1 MANHAAEGRKPSF
14 VSIPIIDYS
23 LALSPTT
30 KTLFLAQLKEALV
43 MVGFFYLKNPP
54 IAADVKEAFVEK
66 AIQLCNLPLEKKLE
80 IDMVNSRHFLGY
92 SRLGAEKTAQQMDH
106 RELFHFLTPLP
117 AASPDEPVWRNAQGP
132 NQWPDETAVPGF
144 RESLEQYLDS
154 VSTLADA
161 MKILV
166 AEALDL
172 HPNAFFKF
180 FDVPPRNKMSI
191 VKYPSPPVA
200 SATNNN
206 NTFQGVGSHKD
217 GGFLTYLLQATLHAG
232 LEAQN
237 KAGDWVPVPPVPNT
251 LVMNVGRSLEYMT
264 SRVCTATTHRVNLRP
279 ECFTDS
285 NGRFLGPRFS
295 IPVFQTFRLDLA
307 HDDMLLELPGH
318 ILDLVKDQQVK
329 SDAEAFFSQY
339 HKENPGYGIFK
350 ALLASH
356 PDVGQRWYPDLLA
369 EVLKAQ
375 REFSA

>member
-1 MANHAAEGRKPSF
+1 MPNHADEGQKPSF

-23 LALSPTT
+23 LALSPAT
-30 KTLFLAQLKEALV
+30 KTLFLEQLKEALV

-92 SRLGAEKTAQQMDH
+92 SQLAPG
-106 RELFHFLTPLP
+106 
-117 AASPDEPVWRNAQGP
+117 PDEPVWRNAQGP

-144 RESLEQYLDS
+144 RKSLEQYLDS

-217 GGFLTYLLQATLHAG
+217 GGFLTYLLQATPHAG

-237 KAGDWVPVPPVPNT
+237 KAGDWVAVPPVPNT
-251 LVMNVGRSLEYMT
+251 LVMNVGRSLEYVT
-264 SRVCTATTHRVNLRP
+264 SGVCTATTHRVNVRS

-285 NGRFLGPRFS
+285 KGRFLGPRFS
-295 IPVFQTFRLDLA
+295 IPVFQTFKLDLA
-307 HDDMLLELPGH
+307 HEDMLLDLPGH

-356 PDVGQRWYPDLLA
+356 SDVGQRWYPDLLVHD
-369 EVLKAQ
+369 EH
-375 REFSA
+375 EFLRQTNISSTPIILDSSASKS

>member
-1 MANHAAEGRKPSF
+1 MK
-14 VSIPIIDYS
+14 
-23 LALSPTT
+23 
-30 KTLFLAQLKEALV
+30 Q
-43 MVGFFYLKNPP
+43 
-54 IAADVKEAFVEK
+54 
-66 AIQLCNLPLEKKLE
+66 PL
-80 IDMVNSRHFLGY
+80 
-92 SRLGAEKTAQQMDH
+92 
-106 RELFHFLTPLP
+106 
-117 AASPDEPVWRNAQGP
+117 
-132 NQWPDETAVPGF
+132 PGF
-144 RESLEQYLDS
+144 RKSFEQYLDS

-217 GGFLTYLLQATLHAG
+217 GGFLTYLLQATPHAG

-237 KAGDWVPVPPVPNT
+237 KAGDWVPVPAVPNT
-251 LVMNVGRSLEYMT
+251 LVMNVGRSLEYVT
-264 SRVCTATTHRVNLRP
+264 SGVCTATTHRVNVRS

-285 NGRFLGPRFS
+285 KGRFLGPRFS

-307 HDDMLLELPGH
+307 HEDMLLDLPGH

-356 PDVGQRWYPDLLA
+356 SDVGQRWYPDLLA
-369 EVLKAQ
+369 EVLKGQ